1 MNDLQITNM
10 VMADTTNRKISYTA
24 TYSDGTH
31 IEGFVTMVEGEYE
44 ALSFVDLKAKVQSLI
59 VTNLGGE
66 INGEIKKE
74 A

>member
-10 VMADTTNRKISYTA
+10 VMADTANRKINYTA

-31 IEGFVTMVEGEYE
+31 IEGFVTMAEGDYE
-44 ALSFVDLKAKVQSLI
+44 ALSFKDLKAKVQSLI
-59 VTNLGGE
+59 VTNLGGTVTSR
-66 INGEIKKE
+66 KE